1 MTQAYPPLGKVL
13 FGDQDDDKIHLLND
27 LNGDGDTADLG
38 EQLTFFDAT
47 NASGLPNP
55 TNNIFNIHQGKR
67 GEVYAGDGDTDAVYR
82 LIDRNR
88 DGDVNDAGEAKVWFS
103 AANAAGFTLPTPNG
117 IAQGRDGAIYI
128 VNAGTGSSPTD
139 AIYRTVDRNGDG
151 DANDAGEATVW
162 LNLQTLNANSSAFD
176 LSFIGDVAY
185 LNDTNGGD
193 PDTVYRIQDKNRN
206 GVIDTGEATVFIS
219 NTQSFGAPIDFAN
232 ADQGKS
238 LLTYTGAGNAADPPR
253 VFRLTDLNRSG
264 TIDSAEEAV
273 EVWNSDSMPQ
283 GFEAGVG
290 FSIAADKDGD
300 IVITTNAS
308 AAQGRNV
315 LRLTDLNG
323 DGDYKD
329 LGETVVALSNA
340 LDADIANRPRAVEF
354 YDAGK
359 DQDHPLTYRK
369 GVRPS
374 NSQAT
379 SPSTIRIRAF
389 FPAPRSRSS
398 MGWTNEPI
406 S

>member
-1 MTQAYPPLGKVL
+1 V
-13 FGDQDDDKIHLLND
+13 
-27 LNGDGDTADLG
+27 
-38 EQLTFFDAT
+38 
-47 NASGLPNP
+47 
-55 TNNIFNIHQGKR
+55 
-67 GEVYAGDGDTDAVYR
+67 
-82 LIDRNR
+82 
-88 DGDVNDAGEAKVWFS
+88 
-103 AANAAGFTLPTPNG
+103 
-117 IAQGRDGAIYI
+117 IYI

-219 NTQSFGAPIDFAN
+219 DTQSFGAPIDFAN